1 MQGAVAS
8 MARVLIKAGMIV
20 TMDDGVPD
28 LPQGDLLIED
38 GRIAAVGA
46 EIEASDARVI
56 DARNMIVLPGLV
68 NAHIHTWQTCLRG
81 VAGDW
86 TIPDY
91 LHNMHAGLAPSF
103 KPEDIFVSN
112 LMGALNQL
120 NAGTTTMVDW
130 CHNNPTPDHTDA
142 AVAGLAEAGVRAVFL
157 HGSPKPDPKPG
168 QKHFSEIPHPRAE
181 LERLVRGR
189 FASKDGLITLGM
201 AILGPA
207 YSTYEVSEADLKLA
221 HEFGLLCSMH
231 VGGGAMRTPDG
242 FERLLADGLV
252 RDNVNIVHGNN
263 IPAERLR
270 TLLGDG
276 ATMTI
281 TPECELQMGFG
292 DPMTGQV
299 RGFGSIPSIGSDV
312 ESGMGGDMFTTMRF
326 ALQVQRDIDNQEV
339 IRRTGKAP
347 ERMSI
352 ACREA
357 LQWATINGARMAGL
371 EDRVGSLTPGKE
383 ADVILLRAD
392 DLNLLPVVD
401 PVRSVVLQA
410 GIANVDTVLISG
422 RPVKEGGK
430 LLYRDLARRK
440 TELAEASHR
449 VLARAGALH

>member
-1 MQGAVAS
+1 
-8 MARVLIKAGMIV
+8 
-20 TMDDGVPD
+20 
-28 LPQGDLLIED
+28 
-38 GRIAAVGA
+38 
-46 EIEASDARVI
+46 
-56 DARNMIVLPGLV
+56 
-68 NAHIHTWQTCLRG
+68 
-81 VAGDW
+81 
-86 TIPDY
+86 
-91 LHNMHAGLAPSF
+91 MHAGLAPSF

-120 NAGTTTMVDW
+120 SGGTTTMVDW

-142 AVAGLAEAGVRAVFL
+142 AIAGLVEAGVRAVFL

-168 QKHFSEIPHPRAE
+168 QRHFSEIPHPRSE
-181 LERLVRGR
+181 LERLMRGR
-189 FASKDGLITLGM
+189 FASRDGLITLGM

-231 VGGGAMRTPDG
+231 VGGGVMRTPDG

-263 IPAERLR
+263 IPAERLSA
-270 TLLGDG
+270 LLGDG

-299 RGFGSIPSIGSDV
+299 RSFGSIPSIGSDV

-326 ALQVQRDIDNQEV
+326 ALQVQRDIDNQDV

-357 LQWATINGARMAGL
+357 LKWATINGARMAGL
-371 EDRVGSLTPGKE
+371 DDRVGSLTPGKE

-401 PVRSVVLQA
+401 PVRSIVLQA
-410 GIANVDTVLISG
+410 GIANVDTVLVAG

-430 LLYRDLARRK
+430 LVYRDLARRK
-440 TELAEASHR
+440 TELAEASRR
-449 VLARAGALH
+449 VLARAGTLH